1 MKLTQVATLLNETI
15 VPNLLGEGTTIS
27 ADLSNI
33 VDLGTALADV
43 TAEDMQDFA
52 KDLVVGVARN
62 LFDSRAYRSETYGLM
77 NDAREFGGVVQRVKV
92 KLYSAVDSPIWTL
105 QNGTDYFDGTY
116 YGADID
122 SKIYTKDTIFQVKN
136 SIPVEKFKQSFT
148 SADGVMSLIATI
160 EQQVDNT
167 ITMELNGLAKTTLQ
181 QMIATSVSNGQ
192 VIHLL
197 TEYNTLAGLTG
208 DDALTADTCLYN
220 APFLRWCAM
229 TIVRLRDL
237 TQDMNKKYNDG
248 TIETFTPADDLRV
261 TLLSEFARSIE
272 FNMEADTFHNDI
284 VSVGEYNVINFWQNS
299 SNSMLPSLGV
309 TAEVKTNVG
318 ESDPVTVSG
327 VVGTIFDRYT
337 AGLTARLDKITAQY
351 IANGDYTTYFHHIAN
366 SRFIDTRNTGIVLCL
381 D

>member
-1 MKLTQVATLLNETI
+1 MKLIQVATLLNETI

-33 VDLGTALADV
+33 VDLGTALEDV

-208 DDALTADTCLYN
+208 DDALTVDTCLYN

-299 SNSMLPSLGV
+299 SNSMLPTLGV

-318 ESDPVTVSG
+318 EASPVTVSG

>member
-33 VDLGTALADV
+33 VDLGTALSDI
-43 TAEDMQDFA
+43 TAEDMQDYA

-92 KLYSAVDSPIWTL
+92 KLYSATNSPIWTL

-181 QMIATSVSNGQ
+181 QMVATSVANGQ

-197 TEYNTLAGLTG
+197 TEYNDLAGLTG

-248 TIETFTPADDLRV
+248 SIETFTPADDLRV

-299 SNSMLPSLGV
+299 SNTMLPSLGV

-318 ESDPVTVSG
+318 EASPVTVSG

>member
-1 MKLTQVATLLNETI
+1 MKLTQVAKLLNETI

-33 VDLGTALADV
+33 VDLGTALDDV

-62 LFDSRAYRSETYGLM
+62 LFDSRTYRSETYGLM

-181 QMIATSVSNGQ
+181 QMIATSVANGQ

-208 DDALTADTCLYN
+208 DDALTVDTCLYN

-299 SNSMLPSLGV
+299 SNNMLPTLGV
-309 TAEVKTNVG
+309 TAEVKTKVG
-318 ESDPVTVSG
+318 EASPVTVSG

-381 D
+381 N

>member
-92 KLYSAVDSPIWTL
+92 KLYSAEDSPIWTL

-181 QMIATSVSNGQ
+181 QMIATSVANGQ

-208 DDALTADTCLYN
+208 DDALTVDTCLYN

-248 TIETFTPADDLRV
+248 SIETFTPADDLRV

-272 FNMEADTFHNDI
+272 FNMEADTFHNDL
-284 VSVGEYNVINFWQNS
+284 VAVGEYNTINFWQNS
-299 SNSMLPSLGV
+299 SDSMLPTLGV

-318 ESDPVTVSG
+318 EASPVTVSG

>member
-33 VDLGTALADV
+33 VDLGTALDDV

-62 LFDSRAYRSETYGLM
+62 LFDSRTYRSETYGLM

-181 QMIATSVSNGQ
+181 QMIATSVANGQ

-197 TEYNTLAGLTG
+197 SEYNTLAGLSG

-299 SNSMLPSLGV
+299 SNNMLPTLGV

-318 ESDPVTVSG
+318 EASPVTVSG

>member
-15 VPNLLGEGTTIS
+15 VPNLLGEGATIS

-33 VDLGTALADV
+33 VDIGTALADI

-181 QMIATSVSNGQ
+181 QMIATSVANGQ

-197 TEYNTLAGLTG
+197 TEYNTLAGLSG

-318 ESDPVTVSG
+318 EASPVTVSG